1 MINCSKHI
9 GDRSRFYHLHCL
21 SPSSSLSGDI
31 LGACSVACFPTNS
44 EAPQAPLFFIKHCAT
59 YIALARARAR
69 RSVTQVIHVI
79 SDNIDYVNYDV
90 DMLYLK
96 HRINRYADQVQDA
109 VVLQPKKLANWLKI
123 PPHGL
128 QRPGGVLVLVH
139 TQSASNFAPHPM
151 FCLNINQRRK
161 KWQVDPRE
169 SAF

>member
-90 DMLYLK
+90 DMLYPK
-96 HRINRYADQVQDA
+96 HCINRYADQVQYA
-109 VVLQPKKLANWLKI
+109 VLLGLKKVAKWAKY
-123 PPHGL
+123 PPASTKT
-128 QRPGGVLVLVH
+128 GGSACASPH
-139 TQSASNFAPHPM
+139 TV
-151 FCLNINQRRK
+151 C
-161 KWQVDPRE
+161 V
-169 SAF
+169 